1 MKTDTI
7 DGWHLLGCKL
17 LLFPADFIA
26 VNISYIILQKIHL
39 LLWSSKSILAQ
50 ETLSLGKE
58 KTAPDENIHRIYN
71 RICKAE
77 NRIYGKHQTLNSR
90 LCFLEKVSTQVRI
103 MQNSFYLWY

>member
-7 DGWHLLGCKL
+7 YGWHVLGFKL
-17 LLFPADFIA
+17 LLFPVGYIA
-26 VNISYIILQKIHL
+26 VNINYIILQK
-39 LLWSSKSILAQ
+39 SSKSILAQ